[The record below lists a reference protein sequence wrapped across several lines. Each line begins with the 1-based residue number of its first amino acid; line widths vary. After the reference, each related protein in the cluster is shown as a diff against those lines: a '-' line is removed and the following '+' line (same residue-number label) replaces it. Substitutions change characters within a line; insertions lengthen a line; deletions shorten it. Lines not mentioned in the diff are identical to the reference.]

1 MPHPPHRSPS
11 SPAAPS
17 PSASEVA
24 PDVLL
29 DDLVQSVERL
39 NAELASVH
47 QSLRELTEKLGGATA
62 PTVDGQA
69 TPTAR
74 ALSFPASRG
83 DHLAVP
89 ASGDELPNGS
99 ETTRAVE
106 VPHSSLPTT
115 PTTTGVP
122 HTDLRQH
129 VADLSDVPLLS
140 VGEIDVLLGPV
151 ATLSELDEIERRV
164 NALAGVD
171 AVSVTAFV
179 GREVL
184 LTVTLE
190 RPTPLAGLLRT
201 DLGRPVASCRLAEG
215 RIVLAFDDTAAGS

>member
-1 MPHPPHRSPS
+1 M
-11 SPAAPS
+11 
-17 PSASEVA
+17 
-24 PDVLL
+24 LL

-47 QSLRELTEKLGGATA
+47 QSLRELTEKLGGETA

-69 TPTAR
+69 APTAR
-74 ALSFPASRG
+74 ALSFPASKG

-89 ASGDELPNGS
+89 SVGEDLTNGS

-106 VPHSSLPTT
+106 APHSGH
-115 PTTTGVP
+115 PTTTGITGGAP

-164 NALAGVD
+164 AGLAGVD

>member
-1 MPHPPHRSPS
+1 M
-11 SPAAPS
+11 PS
-17 PSASEVA
+17 PSASELA
-24 PDVLL
+24 PDALL

-62 PTVDGQA
+62 PTVDDQPA
-69 TPTAR
+69 HTAR
-74 ALSFPASRG
+74 ALSFPASKG

-89 ASGDELPNGS
+89 APGDDLTNGS

-106 VPHSSLPTT
+106 APHSALPTT
-115 PTTTGVP
+115 TSSPGNAP

-164 NALAGVD
+164 NGLAGVD

>member
-1 MPHPPHRSPS
+1 M
-11 SPAAPS
+11 
-17 PSASEVA
+17 
-24 PDVLL
+24 
-29 DDLVQSVERL
+29 
-39 NAELASVH
+39 
-47 QSLRELTEKLGGATA
+47 
-62 PTVDGQA
+62 
-69 TPTAR
+69 
-74 ALSFPASRG
+74 
-83 DHLAVP
+83 
-89 ASGDELPNGS
+89 
-99 ETTRAVE
+99 
-106 VPHSSLPTT
+106 
-115 PTTTGVP
+115 
-122 HTDLRQH
+122 
-129 VADLSDVPLLS
+129 PLLS

-164 NALAGVD
+164 KDLAGVD